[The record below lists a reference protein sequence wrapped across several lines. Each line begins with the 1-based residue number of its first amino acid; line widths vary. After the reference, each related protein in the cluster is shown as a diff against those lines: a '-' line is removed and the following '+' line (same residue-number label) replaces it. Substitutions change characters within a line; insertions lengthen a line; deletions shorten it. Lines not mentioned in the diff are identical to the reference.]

1 MLMSFT
7 KDNNL
12 TNNCLTAVAPIIEQ
26 GALTFEAT
34 GTYTGSTFAQLA
46 SIPVGNDAPYGGVIH
61 NKGCNRIKVRVEYL
75 EGDDCNTCTS
85 QDTLTRV
92 AKEFCIEA
100 DATYEVPE
108 GFWAS
113 INVHVGDINCAP
125 VDLVGSQ
132 KQQVYLHSAYK
143 PVCPS
148 CKVLV
153 PA

>member
-12 TNNCLTAVAPIIEQ
+12 TNNCLTAVAPIIVQ
-26 GALTFEAT
+26 GVLTFEAT
-34 GTYTGSTFAQLA
+34 RPYTGSSFAQLA
-46 SIPVGNDAPYGGVIH
+46 SIPAGNDAPYGGVIH
-61 NKGCNRIKVRVEYL
+61 NRGCNRIKVSIDYL
-75 EGDDCNTCTS
+75 EGDDCNSCTS
-85 QDTLTRV
+85 PDTLTRV
-92 AKEFCIEA
+92 VKEFCIEA

-108 GFWAS
+108 GFWSS
-113 INVHVGDINCAP
+113 INVYVGDINCNP
-125 VDLVGSQ
+125 IDLVGSQ

-143 PVCPS
+143 PVCQS